1 MARANTASLDT
12 NFNVDPYYDD
22 FDETKNFHRVLYR
35 PGFAVQARE
44 LTQMQSILQN
54 QIDRF
59 GEHIFREGSVVTGL
73 EVNYDNQYNFIKVRD
88 GDNTGNTLVLSD
100 GVGKYITG
108 ATSNV
113 TAIVIDTV
121 DGSEADSPDTKTLYV
136 KYIDT
141 GTQGTAGNTA
151 FTAGERLI
159 ANSGSFTANV
169 ISSGVVTGTGSHIK
183 IDEGILFAKDHFIK
197 IPSANLLLGRYTSN
211 VSYKV
216 GFNIA
221 EEIVTSAGDTSL
233 LDPSQGSF
241 NYTAPGANR
250 LKLTPTL
257 AKYELTANTGDDFV
271 EIYRIKESHTAL
283 NNEKPR
289 YSEIRDYFARR
300 THDINGD
307 FIVKGLG
314 VRLREHLDQA
324 NNPIY
329 YWNEADKYIYMCI

>member
-35 PGFAVQARE
+35 PGQAVQARE
-44 LTQMQSILQN
+44 LTQMQTILQN

-183 IDEGILFAKDHFIK
+183 IDEGILFAKDH
-197 IPSANLLLGRYTSN
+197 Y
-211 VSYKV
+211 
-216 GFNIA
+216 
-221 EEIVTSAGDTSL
+221 
-233 LDPSQGSF
+233 
-241 NYTAPGANR
+241 
-250 LKLTPTL
+250 
-257 AKYELTANTGDDFV
+257 
-271 EIYRIKESHTAL
+271 
-283 NNEKPR
+283 
-289 YSEIRDYFARR
+289 
-300 THDINGD
+300 
-307 FIVKGLG
+307 
-314 VRLREHLDQA
+314 
-324 NNPIY
+324 
-329 YWNEADKYIYMCI
+329 

>member
-35 PGFAVQARE
+35 PGQAVQARE
-44 LTQMQSILQN
+44 LTQMQTILQN

-88 GDNTGNTLVLSD
+88 ADNTGNTLVLSD

-169 ISSGVVTGTGSHIK
+169 ISSGIVTGSGSH
-183 IDEGILFAKDHFIK
+183 
-197 IPSANLLLGRYTSN
+197 
-211 VSYKV
+211 
-216 GFNIA
+216 
-221 EEIVTSAGDTSL
+221 
-233 LDPSQGSF
+233 
-241 NYTAPGANR
+241 
-250 LKLTPTL
+250 
-257 AKYELTANTGDDFV
+257 
-271 EIYRIKESHTAL
+271 
-283 NNEKPR
+283 
-289 YSEIRDYFARR
+289 
-300 THDINGD
+300 
-307 FIVKGLG
+307 
-314 VRLREHLDQA
+314 
-324 NNPIY
+324 
-329 YWNEADKYIYMCI
+329 